1 MMVKM
6 SDGIGKIVEGY
17 NSVISALE
25 NNRVL
30 ELVTL
35 EKNIDS
41 KKVKDL
47 IEIAQQK
54 KAKVTN
60 IKSKNEWKFTSTEY
74 VAALCKPKKIYNESD
89 LKKFNSTN
97 FIVCDHIQ
105 DTNNLGAIA
114 RSAASFDF
122 NVMCVPERRSARL
135 SERTFKISSGGL
147 EKIDILEYKSIFSL
161 LKKFQS
167 LDVWTIGLD
176 MYGEADIQ
184 SLDLGSQN
192 LAFFIGSEEKGLSD
206 EIKNKLD
213 NVVRIQMSK
222 DIESLNV
229 SVAAGIAMQHIFIKK

>member
-30 ELVTL
+30 EIIAL
-35 EKNIDS
+35 EKNLDS

-47 IEIAQQK
+47 IKIAQQK
-54 KAKVTN
+54 KVEVKN
-60 IKSKNEWKFTSTEY
+60 IKSKNEWEFTSTEY
-74 VAALCKPKKIYNESD
+74 VAAICVPKTIYSESD
-89 LKKFNSTN
+89 LEKFDETN

-161 LKKFQS
+161 IKKFQS
-167 LDVWTIGLD
+167 LNVWTIGLD
-176 MYGEADIQ
+176 MDGEVEIE
-184 SLDLGSQN
+184 SLDLGSQK

-213 NVVRIQMSK
+213 NVVRIEMSK
-222 DIESLNV
+222 NIESLNV

>member
-30 ELVTL
+30 ELLTL

-41 KKVKDL
+41 KKVQEL

-54 KAKVTN
+54 KTKVTK

-89 LKKFNSTN
+89 LNKFNTTN

-147 EKIDILEYKSIFSL
+147 EKIDILDTCKLVSTNNFPNSSWNLLFIVRHIRIPNVFHRSI
-161 LKKFQS
+161 
-167 LDVWTIGLD
+167 
-176 MYGEADIQ
+176 
-184 SLDLGSQN
+184 
-192 LAFFIGSEEKGLSD
+192 
-206 EIKNKLD
+206 
-213 NVVRIQMSK
+213 R
-222 DIESLNV
+222 
-229 SVAAGIAMQHIFIKK
+229 

>member
-1 MMVKM
+1 M

-17 NSVISALE
+17 NSVISALV
-25 NNRVL
+25 NDRVI
-30 ELVTL
+30 EIIVL

-47 IEIAQQK
+47 IKIAQQK
-54 KAKVTN
+54 NVEVKN

-74 VAALCKPKKIYNESD
+74 VAAICVPKKIFSESD
-89 LKKFNSTN
+89 LKKFDETN

-167 LDVWTIGLD
+167 MDVWTIGLD
-176 MYGEADIQ
+176 MDGEVEIE
-184 SLDLGSQN
+184 SLDLGSQK

-222 DIESLNV
+222 NIESLNV

>member
-30 ELVTL
+30 EIITL

-41 KKVKDL
+41 KKVKNL
-47 IEIAQQK
+47 IKIAQQK
-54 KAKVTN
+54 KVEVKN
-60 IKSKNEWKFTSTEY
+60 IKSKNEWEFTSTEY
-74 VAALCKPKKIYNESD
+74 VAAICVPKTIYSESD
-89 LKKFNSTN
+89 LTKFDETN

-176 MYGEADIQ
+176 MDGEVEIE
-184 SLDLGSQN
+184 SLDLGSQK

-222 DIESLNV
+222 NIESLNV

>member
-89 LKKFNSTN
+89 LKKFNATN

-161 LKKFQS
+161 
-167 LDVWTIGLD
+167 
-176 MYGEADIQ
+176 
-184 SLDLGSQN
+184 
-192 LAFFIGSEEKGLSD
+192 
-206 EIKNKLD
+206 
-213 NVVRIQMSK
+213 
-222 DIESLNV
+222 
-229 SVAAGIAMQHIFIKK
+229 

>member
-30 ELVTL
+30 EIITL

-41 KKVKDL
+41 KKVKNL
-47 IEIAQQK
+47 IKIAQQK
-54 KAKVTN
+54 KVEVKN
-60 IKSKNEWKFTSTEY
+60 IKSKNEWEFTSTEY
-74 VAALCKPKKIYNESD
+74 VAAICVPKTIYSESD
-89 LKKFNSTN
+89 LTKFDETN

-147 EKIDILEYKSIFSL
+147 EKLDILEYKSIFSL
-161 LKKFQS
+161 IKKFQS
-167 LDVWTIGLD
+167 LNVWTIGLD
-176 MYGEADIQ
+176 MDGEAEIE
-184 SLDLGSQN
+184 SLDLGNQK

-213 NVVRIQMSK
+213 SVVRIKMSK
-222 DIESLNV
+222 NVESLNV

>member
-60 IKSKNEWKFTSTEY
+60 IKSCLLYTS
-74 VAALCKPKKIYNESD
+74 PSPRD
-89 LKKFNSTN
+89 LSTS
-97 FIVCDHIQ
+97 
-105 DTNNLGAIA
+105 
-114 RSAASFDF
+114 RMPSSA
-122 NVMCVPERRSARL
+122 
-135 SERTFKISSGGL
+135 
-147 EKIDILEYKSIFSL
+147 
-161 LKKFQS
+161 
-167 LDVWTIGLD
+167 
-176 MYGEADIQ
+176 
-184 SLDLGSQN
+184 
-192 LAFFIGSEEKGLSD
+192 
-206 EIKNKLD
+206 
-213 NVVRIQMSK
+213 
-222 DIESLNV
+222 
-229 SVAAGIAMQHIFIKK
+229 

>member
-1 MMVKM
+1 MMVKK
-6 SDGIGKIVEGY
+6 SDGNGKIVEGY
-17 NSVISALE
+17 NSVISALV
-25 NNRVL
+25 NNRVI
-30 ELVTL
+30 EIIVL

-47 IEIAQQK
+47 IKIAQQK
-54 KAKVTN
+54 NVEVKN
-60 IKSKNEWKFTSTEY
+60 IKSKNESKFTSTEY
-74 VAALCKPKKIYNESD
+74 VADISVPKTIYSESD
-89 LKKFNSTN
+89 LKKFDETN

-147 EKIDILEYKSIFSL
+147 EKVDILEYKSIFSL

-176 MYGEADIQ
+176 MDGEAELE
-184 SLDLGSQN
+184 SLDLGNQ
-192 LAFFIGSEEKGLSD
+192 
-206 EIKNKLD
+206 KL
-213 NVVRIQMSK
+213 
-222 DIESLNV
+222 
-229 SVAAGIAMQHIFIKK
+229 

>member
-60 IKSKNEWKFTSTEY
+60 IKNKNEWKFTSTEY
-74 VAALCKPKKIYNESD
+74 VAALCKPKKIYNEAD
-89 LKKFNSTN
+89 LKT
-97 FIVCDHIQ
+97 
-105 DTNNLGAIA
+105 
-114 RSAASFDF
+114 
-122 NVMCVPERRSARL
+122 
-135 SERTFKISSGGL
+135 
-147 EKIDILEYKSIFSL
+147 
-161 LKKFQS
+161 
-167 LDVWTIGLD
+167 
-176 MYGEADIQ
+176 
-184 SLDLGSQN
+184 
-192 LAFFIGSEEKGLSD
+192 
-206 EIKNKLD
+206 
-213 NVVRIQMSK
+213 
-222 DIESLNV
+222 V
-229 SVAAGIAMQHIFIKK
+229 SYTHLTLPTKA

>member
-60 IKSKNEWKFTSTEY
+60 IKSKK
-74 VAALCKPKKIYNESD
+74 
-89 LKKFNSTN
+89 
-97 FIVCDHIQ
+97 
-105 DTNNLGAIA
+105 
-114 RSAASFDF
+114 
-122 NVMCVPERRSARL
+122 
-135 SERTFKISSGGL
+135 
-147 EKIDILEYKSIFSL
+147 
-161 LKKFQS
+161 
-167 LDVWTIGLD
+167 
-176 MYGEADIQ
+176 
-184 SLDLGSQN
+184 
-192 LAFFIGSEEKGLSD
+192 
-206 EIKNKLD
+206 
-213 NVVRIQMSK
+213 
-222 DIESLNV
+222 
-229 SVAAGIAMQHIFIKK
+229 